1 MADPETTQLKGRA
14 AGGTEY
20 SWCKAV
26 PGGTGITALAI
37 LLSKAPDFSLLQ
49 AALHKLQNAYPILRS
64 KLHFDPKTNAF
75 SFFTTQNP
83 YLQLETFDL
92 SSTSGILQTLPN
104 PETDSVSPFHR
115 IFEHQL
121 NLNTWHN
128 PDPSSNTETD
138 LFFASV
144 YTLSNDEWVVTLR
157 LHTAACDRTSA
168 VALLRKLLALM
179 GGGREKELEKETELS
194 LGIEDMIPSGKANK
208 PFWARGVN
216 MLGYSLNSFRLANL
230 NFIDANSPR
239 SSEVVRLH
247 LPADHTALITAACES
262 REIKLCGALA
272 AAALIAAHASNHLP
286 DGRWAKYGV
295 VTLIDCRSIL
305 DPVLP
310 SDHIGF
316 YHSAILNTHDV
327 NGSET
332 LWELARRTYGSYAN
346 DKNYNKHFS
355 DMADLNFLMCRA
367 IENPGLTP
375 SGSLRTSL
383 VSVFE
388 DCVMDESNQLYQEMG
403 VKDYVGCGSAH
414 GVGPSIA
421 LFHTIRDGQLDCA
434 CVYPSPL
441 HSREQM
447 LELVDAMKRVLVDGC
462 ATGE

>member
-64 KLHFDPKTNAF
+64 KLHFDPKTNTF

-179 GGGREKELEKETELS
+179 GGGREKESEKETELS

-247 LPADHTALITAACES
+247 LPADHTALITAVSQLQRISIIVFPNYYSEFFFTPITFEKSTPHSSFATASHS
-262 REIKLCGALA
+262 RRDA
-272 AAALIAAHASNHLP
+272 
-286 DGRWAKYGV
+286 V
-295 VTLIDCRSIL
+295 
-305 DPVLP
+305 
-310 SDHIGF
+310 
-316 YHSAILNTHDV
+316 
-327 NGSET
+327 
-332 LWELARRTYGSYAN
+332 ARRIQPFPRQKL
-346 DKNYNKHFS
+346 D
-355 DMADLNFLMCRA
+355 
-367 IENPGLTP
+367 
-375 SGSLRTSL
+375 
-383 VSVFE
+383 
-388 DCVMDESNQLYQEMG
+388 
-403 VKDYVGCGSAH
+403 
-414 GVGPSIA
+414 IA
-421 LFHTIRDGQLDCA
+421 
-434 CVYPSPL
+434 
-441 HSREQM
+441 
-447 LELVDAMKRVLVDGC
+447 
-462 ATGE
+462 